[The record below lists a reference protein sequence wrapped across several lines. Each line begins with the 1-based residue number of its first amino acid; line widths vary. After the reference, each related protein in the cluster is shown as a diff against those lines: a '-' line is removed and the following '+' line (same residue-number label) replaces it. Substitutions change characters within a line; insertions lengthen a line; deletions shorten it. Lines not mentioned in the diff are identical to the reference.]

1 MKTNKVLRTSL
12 IVMVIVLLVLVS
24 FIGIYVKDKAMM
36 KNIVKEYQLGMN
48 LGGSRQIE
56 LNVNTS
62 TKTIKYDAE
71 GKEIASTDTTTEAA
85 TTEEKKI
92 NEEDVLTTENYKQ
105 VRSILENR
113 LKKMGLAEYEIRQN
127 TEDGKLVI
135 NIPENDETDNI
146 VAQLQYQGKFEIT
159 DNDTNEVLMTNSDIK
174 SAKAGYGTTSSGT
187 TSIFVSIQFNEEGTE
202 KYKEITKTYVETK
215 TTNESGEE
223 TTNTKKIAL
232 KLDDTTLLTTYF
244 DQEIDNGLLQLTVGS
259 SSSTTTTEELQE
271 SLQRANSLAAL
282 LDCGKVPVVYE
293 VAQNRYVESEITTQN
308 IQIFICLIIV
318 AVTASMIYLVIK
330 YQKEGI
336 LCAISLVGF
345 IATLLLIIR
354 CFNVVM
360 TVEGIIAMIVSV
372 VLFYVTLIEI
382 LRKSMKIQETD
393 VAFKQAIKKSIIILI
408 PIYLIAL
415 VFTFNSWLTI
425 SSFGMVMFWGITL
438 NLIYNFVITRTLLLD
453 AKN

>member
-105 VRSILENR
+105 VRTILEKR

-174 SAKAGYGTTSSGT
+174 NVKAGYGTTSSGT
-187 TSIFVSIQFNEEGTE
+187 TSIFVSIQFNKEGTE
-202 KYKEITKTYVETK
+202 KYKDITKTYVETK
-215 TTNESGEE
+215 STNESGEE
-223 TTNTKKIAL
+223 TTTTKKIAL

-244 DQEIDNGLLQLTVGS
+244 DQEVDNGLLQLTVGT

-293 VAQNRYVESEITTQN
+293 VAQNRYVASEITTQN
-308 IQIFICLIIV
+308 IRLFICLVIV

-330 YQKEGI
+330 YKKEGI
-336 LCAISLVGF
+336 LSSISLVGF
-345 IATLLLIIR
+345 IATLLLVIR
-354 CFNVVM
+354 CLNVVM

-372 VLFYVTLIEI
+372 VLFYVTLIQI
-382 LRKSMKIQETD
+382 LRKSMKID
-393 VAFKQAIKKSIIILI
+393 DANVAFKQAIKKSIIILI

-438 NLIYNFVITRTLLLD
+438 NIIYNFVITRTLLID

>member
-71 GKEIASTDTTTEAA
+71 GKEIASTDKTTEAA

-105 VRSILENR
+105 VRTILEKR

-187 TSIFVSIQFNEEGTE
+187 TSIFVSIQFNKEGTE
-202 KYKEITKTYVETK
+202 KYKDITKTYVETK

-360 TVEGIIAMIVSV
+360 TLEGIIAMIVSV

-438 NLIYNFVITRTLLLD
+438 NIIYNFVITRTLLID

>member
-105 VRSILENR
+105 VRTILEKR

-159 DNDTNEVLMTNSDIK
+159 DNDTIYQMETFDKSGMQKFLANYGSIK
-174 SAKAGYGTTSSGT
+174 FKC
-187 TSIFVSIQFNEEGTE
+187 TSIEYHQS
-202 KYKEITKTYVETK
+202 
-215 TTNESGEE
+215 
-223 TTNTKKIAL
+223 TKKVKHML
-232 KLDDTTLLTTYF
+232 F
-244 DQEIDNGLLQLTVGS
+244 E
-259 SSSTTTTEELQE
+259 
-271 SLQRANSLAAL
+271 
-282 LDCGKVPVVYE
+282 
-293 VAQNRYVESEITTQN
+293 
-308 IQIFICLIIV
+308 QI
-318 AVTASMIYLVIK
+318 S
-330 YQKEGI
+330 
-336 LCAISLVGF
+336 
-345 IATLLLIIR
+345 
-354 CFNVVM
+354 N
-360 TVEGIIAMIVSV
+360 
-372 VLFYVTLIEI
+372 
-382 LRKSMKIQETD
+382 
-393 VAFKQAIKKSIIILI
+393 
-408 PIYLIAL
+408 
-415 VFTFNSWLTI
+415 
-425 SSFGMVMFWGITL
+425 
-438 NLIYNFVITRTLLLD
+438 
-453 AKN
+453 

>member
-393 VAFKQAIKKSIIILI
+393 VAFKQAIKKSIVILI

-453 AKN
+453 ARN

>member
-438 NLIYNFVITRTLLLD
+438 NIIYNFVITRTLLID

>member
-105 VRSILENR
+105 VRSILEKR

-415 VFTFNSWLTI
+415 VFTFNSWITI